1 MFLDARGGGS
11 PLILSSLA
19 HVWFFGLWEGG
30 AKVPRGRNAR
40 EIFLLQ
46 LFSGINLY

>member
-11 PLILSSLA
+11 PPILPSLA
-19 HVWFFGLWEGG
+19 HVWFFGLWEG